1 MGFHS
6 FPDYMGYKGAMVIIV
21 LHRTAAR
28 DASHPTDGINITL
41 ARYTENKQKMYIFVC
56 TLASYL

>member
-1 MGFHS
+1 MFT
-6 FPDYMGYKGAMVIIV
+6 VV

-41 ARYTENKQKMYIFVC
+41 ARYTENKGKLYIFIY
-56 TLASYL
+56 TIATDL